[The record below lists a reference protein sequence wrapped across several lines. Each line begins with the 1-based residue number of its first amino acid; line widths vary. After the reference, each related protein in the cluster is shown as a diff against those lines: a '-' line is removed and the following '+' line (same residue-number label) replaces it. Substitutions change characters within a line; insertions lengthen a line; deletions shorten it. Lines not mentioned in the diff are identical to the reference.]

1 MKNDQGIASG
11 CVAIIGLVVSILY
24 LANLTFGILEIPDN
38 LPIIGNLDEVFFS
51 GVLFASL
58 ARFGIYLPFGNRP
71 TQNENAIAQQ
81 LKDSRKRSN
90 ESDVT

>member
-11 CVAIIGLVVSILY
+11 CVAVIGLVVSILY

-51 GVLFASL
+51 GVLFTSL
-58 ARFGIYLPFGNRP
+58 ARFGIHLPFGNRP
-71 TQNENAIAQQ
+71 SQNENAIAQRP
-81 LKDSRKRSN
+81 KDSRGRRD
-90 ESDVT
+90 ESDLT